1 MGTFVKLNIKPIMR
15 HFHTTKRSIQP
26 PMKKFSFLLSLA
38 CIFVGL
44 NATRATTVIPPTFDE
59 LVSRAE
65 VIFQGTVTDVRSQWT
80 GEGAQRHIMSYVT
93 FKVEDAMKGAP
104 GDSYTLRMLG
114 GTVDGE
120 TMEVSD
126 SPKFKVGN
134 RDIIFVE
141 NNGSQ
146 FIPLV
151 GIMHGRFH
159 VDKDVDTGRDMIT
172 TNEREPLKDL
182 SRLGKQEQ
190 TTRATSS
197 ASQALSPSDFK
208 SAIRRTVQNQ
218 AATQAK

>member
-1 MGTFVKLNIKPIMR
+1 
-15 HFHTTKRSIQP
+15 
-26 PMKKFSFLLSLA
+26 MKKFCFLLSFA
-38 CIFVGL
+38 CLFLGL
-44 NATRATTVIPPTFDE
+44 NVTRGTTVIPPSFDE

-65 VIFQGTVTDVRSQWT
+65 VIFQGTVTDVSSQWT
-80 GEGAQRHIMSYVT
+80 GEGAQRHIVSYIT
-93 FKVEDAMKGAP
+93 FKVEDTMKGTP

-159 VDKDVDTGRDMIT
+159 VDKDLDTGREMIT

-182 SRLGKQEQ
+182 SRLGKPEQ
-190 TTRATSS
+190 TTRATASS
-197 ASQALSPSDFK
+197 NQALSPGDFK
-208 SAIRRTVQNQ
+208 SAIRQAVQNQ

>member
-1 MGTFVKLNIKPIMR
+1 
-15 HFHTTKRSIQP
+15 
-26 PMKKFSFLLSLA
+26 MKKFPFFLSLA
-38 CIFVGL
+38 CLCVGL
-44 NATRATTVIPPTFDE
+44 HATRGTTVIPPSFDE

-65 VIFQGTVTDVRSQWT
+65 VILQGTVTDVRSQWT
-80 GEGAQRHIMSYVT
+80 GEGAQHRIVSYVT

-104 GDSYTLRMLG
+104 GESYTLCMLG

-126 SPKFKVGN
+126 SPKFKVGD

-159 VDKDVDTGRDMIT
+159 VDKDKETGREMIT

-182 SRLGKQEQ
+182 SSLGKQERREQ
-190 TTRATSS
+190 RAN
-197 ASQALSPSDFK
+197 ASEALSPNDFK
-208 SAIRRTVQNQ
+208 SAIRRAVQNQ
-218 AATQAK
+218 PATQ

>member
-1 MGTFVKLNIKPIMR
+1 
-15 HFHTTKRSIQP
+15 
-26 PMKKFSFLLSLA
+26 MKKFPFFLSLV
-38 CIFVGL
+38 CLCVGL
-44 NATRATTVIPPTFDE
+44 HATRGTTVIPPTFDE

-80 GEGAQRHIMSYVT
+80 GEGAQHRIESYVT

-104 GDSYTLRMLG
+104 GESYTLRMLG

-126 SPKFKVGN
+126 SPKFKVGD
-134 RDIIFVE
+134 RDVIFVE

-159 VDKDVDTGRDMIT
+159 VDKDKQTGREMIT

-190 TTRATSS
+190 KAS
-197 ASQALSPSDFK
+197 ASEALSPNDFK
-208 SAIRRTVQNQ
+208 SAIRRAIQNQ
-218 AATQAK
+218 PAAR

>member
-1 MGTFVKLNIKPIMR
+1 
-15 HFHTTKRSIQP
+15 
-26 PMKKFSFLLSLA
+26 MKKLSLLLSLA
-38 CIFVGL
+38 CLCFGL
-44 NATRATTVIPPTFDE
+44 HAARGTTVIPPTFDE

-80 GEGAQRHIMSYVT
+80 GEGAQHRIESYVT

-104 GDSYTLRMLG
+104 GESYTLRMFG

-126 SPKFKVGN
+126 SPKFKVGD

-159 VDKDVDTGRDMIT
+159 VDKDNGTGREMMT

-190 TTRATSS
+190 RAG
-197 ASQALSPSDFK
+197 AGEALSPNDFK
-208 SAIRRTVQNQ
+208 SAIRRAVQNQ
-218 AATQAK
+218 PATQ

>member
-1 MGTFVKLNIKPIMR
+1 
-15 HFHTTKRSIQP
+15 
-26 PMKKFSFLLSLA
+26 MKKLCFLLSFA
-38 CIFVGL
+38 CLFLGL
-44 NATRATTVIPPTFDE
+44 NVTRGTTVIPPSFDE

-65 VIFQGTVTDVRSQWT
+65 VIFQGTVTDVSSQWT
-80 GEGAQRHIMSYVT
+80 GEGAQRHIVSYIT
-93 FKVEDAMKGAP
+93 FKVEDTMKGTP

-159 VDKDVDTGRDMIT
+159 VDKDLDTGREMIT

-182 SRLGKQEQ
+182 SRLGKPEQ
-190 TTRATSS
+190 ATRATSS
-197 ASQALSPSDFK
+197 SNQALSPTDFK
-208 SAIRRTVQNQ
+208 SAIRQAVQNQ